1 MDQLPN
7 WLSAAIDAAGIS
19 TVYNA
24 DDWIEMTKAPDAADT
39 SSNDD
44 DYDAYEDTFPPTL
57 H

>member
-1 MDQLPN
+1 MEQLPQ

-24 DDWIEMTKAPDAADT
+24 EDWERIFARAPVAESKDSAA
-39 SSNDD
+39 NDPS
-44 DYDAYEDTFPPTL
+44 AAS